1 MNETIYRIAVDTM
14 GSDKGPEIIVE
25 GVVKALGKHPDLRVV
40 LFGDGE
46 ILTGKLAELNCPP
59 EKVEVVHTTE
69 VITNYDHPMEAIFR
83 KTDSSL
89 VRALTALAER
99 DDLVGLINAS
109 STGALLAGSLR
120 YVPAKNLTRPA
131 LAAILPAEA
140 GGFTCLVDA
149 GANID
154 CIPSQ
159 LVAFAHMG
167 SAFMKEYYGIESP
180 RVGLLSNGA
189 EETKGNKLVK
199 ETHALLKAE
208 DGIRFVGNIEGTN
221 ALSGD
226 CDVLVADGFAGNQ
239 VLKNSEGIAK
249 RIMTDIVRYAKAT
262 NNPEMMK
269 LVSHLMQL
277 YDFNSLGGGIILG
290 IGKPIIKAHG
300 SANSESI
307 VSVLSML
314 LNMAK
319 NNDLY
324 READIR
330 KKG

>member
-1 MNETIYRIAVDTM
+1 MFSRNRFLSFVR
-14 GSDKGPEIIVE
+14 K
-25 GVVKALGKHPDLRVV
+25 
-40 LFGDGE
+40 LFEDW
-46 ILTGKLAELNCPP
+46 
-59 EKVEVVHTTE
+59 
-69 VITNYDHPMEAIFR
+69 
-83 KTDSSL
+83 
-89 VRALTALAER
+89 
-99 DDLVGLINAS
+99 
-109 STGALLAGSLR
+109 
-120 YVPAKNLTRPA
+120 
-131 LAAILPAEA
+131 
-140 GGFTCLVDA
+140 
-149 GANID
+149 
-154 CIPSQ
+154 
-159 LVAFAHMG
+159 
-167 SAFMKEYYGIESP
+167 
-180 RVGLLSNGA
+180 
-189 EETKGNKLVK
+189 NKLVK

-249 RIMTDIVRYAKAT
+249 RIITDIVRYAKAT
-262 NNPEMMK
+262 SNPEMMK

-300 SANSESI
+300 SANAESI